1 MKMFRCIV
9 VIKYTHESL
18 TRIVGPC
25 ALVNDG
31 SGRVK
36 NLLIKG

>member
-1 MKMFRCIV
+1 MKLFKFIS
-9 VIKYTHESL
+9 VIKCTHESL
-18 TRIVGPC
+18 TRILGPC
-25 ALVNDG
+25 ALANDG